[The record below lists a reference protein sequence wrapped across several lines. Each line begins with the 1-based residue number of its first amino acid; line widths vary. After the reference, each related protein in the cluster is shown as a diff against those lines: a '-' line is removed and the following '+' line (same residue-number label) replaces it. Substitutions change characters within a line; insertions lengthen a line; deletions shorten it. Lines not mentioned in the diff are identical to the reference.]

1 MSGFMFNPKISVI
14 VPIYNVSSNLKE
26 ALESLK
32 NQTFKEMEILL
43 VNDASTDDSVKIAK
57 EFLTD
62 KRFSLINK
70 SINEGLSSA
79 RNTGIKFAKGDWVYF
94 FDSDDKLPI
103 NLFEILS
110 KFFDKDIDMISFNYC
125 DLVPGLKKINTF
137 QEKGVYSNVQAM
149 DMLIENRIEVAPW
162 SYICKRSILENNS
175 SIRFPISRNF
185 EDISYNV
192 KLINKVNKLLVLS
205 CSPGG
210 YFYRAGR
217 PNSIS
222 NDIRGRKL
230 KKQID
235 DKLYLNDFKYKFLCR
250 NKNLYDLD
258 KINKW
263 YFLELINLYLEYYPI
278 CKKNDISEYN
288 KLFTKIRQQM
298 LYINSNS
305 KILTKLKIKEKIKY
319 YLIMHSRFLNLY
331 FKIKNN

>member
-1 MSGFMFNPKISVI
+1 M
-14 VPIYNVSSNLKE
+14 
-26 ALESLK
+26 
-32 NQTFKEMEILL
+32 
-43 VNDASTDDSVKIAK
+43 
-57 EFLTD
+57 
-62 KRFSLINK
+62 
-70 SINEGLSSA
+70 
-79 RNTGIKFAKGDWVYF
+79 
-94 FDSDDKLPI
+94 
-103 NLFEILS
+103 
-110 KFFDKDIDMISFNYC
+110 
-125 DLVPGLKKINTF
+125 
-137 QEKGVYSNVQAM
+137 
-149 DMLIENRIEVAPW
+149 
-162 SYICKRSILENNS
+162 
-175 SIRFPISRNF
+175 
-185 EDISYNV
+185 
-192 KLINKVNKLLVLS
+192 LS